1 MPSEHLYMM
10 PNPGSQSSPNNK
22 PPMSQVRL
30 GPSPLMRALTGVSAV
45 LGVVSLVALVTK
57 CLSNV
62 AWNEFGGPNR
72 DGTRLMLTS
81 PATKE
86 ADEVFFY
93 PREVARF
100 QNYSN
105 TLMWVGVIV
114 GVTLAPATAYTSW
127 RVAKKGPYLYERTT
141 RIFTY
146 ALYHLY
152 WIYPLVVFA
161 ILTAAHAQSAHLP
174 GQAPPRSKSED
185 GLYLVEG
192 TFDLETLAC
201 EARNLAQKAGGQSA
215 AADQLGRVCVGESA
229 TRGLLIAIAFL
240 TAGLS
245 VILELDRRGARRV
258 IAVAENGRGGW

>member
-10 PNPGSQSSPNNK
+10 PNPGSQSSPNNNK
-22 PPMSQVRL
+22 PMSHVRL
-30 GPSPLMRALTGVSAV
+30 GPSPLMRALTGVSAL

-152 WIYPLVVFA
+152 WIYP
-161 ILTAAHAQSAHLP
+161 P
-174 GQAPPRSKSED
+174 RQAPPRSKSED

-201 EARNLAQKAGGQSA
+201 EARNLAQKAGGQSS
-215 AADQLGRVCVGESA
+215 AADQLSRVCVGESA